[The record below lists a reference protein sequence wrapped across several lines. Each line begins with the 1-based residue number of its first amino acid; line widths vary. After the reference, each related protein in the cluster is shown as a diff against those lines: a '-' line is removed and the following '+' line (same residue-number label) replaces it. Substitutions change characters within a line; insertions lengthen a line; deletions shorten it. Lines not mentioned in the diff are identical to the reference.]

1 MMTEKQ
7 IEELQRLLADN
18 KVFDDKTAPK
28 LAELD
33 RRILHQARLHVEQD
47 KQTMVNTNQN
57 PKRVSSFWRVHS
69 YTAAV
74 VLSVM
79 LTGIMFLGLG
89 QVISVSE
96 SDKVAFQG
104 KIMPPITS
112 QDERLLKPLIEKNI
126 SKTTVARAV
135 FEESAWYAQLREQ
148 HQLEKIVLP
157 DVAELVDVMEFELP
171 NDSVIAQQLIQDAMQ
186 DIGAMLHQGQWQNA
200 QLRYA
205 DLQQH
210 CDVCT
215 LPEDLE
221 ELLVIEN
228 FISMD
233 SG

>member
-7 IEELQRLLADN
+7 IEKLQRLLADN

-33 RRILHQARLHVEQD
+33 RRILHQARLHAEQD
-47 KQTMVNTNQN
+47 KQTTFNTNTQ

-74 VLSVM
+74 VLSV
-79 LTGIMFLGLG
+79 IVFLGLG

-96 SDKVAFQG
+96 SDTIALQDKILPAITNQG
-104 KIMPPITS
+104 DRP
-112 QDERLLKPLIEKNI
+112 LKPLTEKSI
-126 SKTTVARAV
+126 SKTTVARAM
-135 FEESAWYAQLREQ
+135 FDESAWYTQLREQ

-157 DVAELVDVMEFELP
+157 DVAELVNVMEFELP
-171 NDSVIAQQLIQDAMQ
+171 DDSVIAQQLMQDAMQ

-221 ELLVIEN
+221 ELLAIEN